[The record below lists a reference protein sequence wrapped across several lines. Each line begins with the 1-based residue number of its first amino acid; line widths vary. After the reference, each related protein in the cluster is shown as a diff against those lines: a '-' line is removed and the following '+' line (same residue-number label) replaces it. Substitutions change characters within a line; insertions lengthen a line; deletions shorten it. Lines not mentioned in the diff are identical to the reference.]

1 MIPVWAEEGALL
13 LGVRR
18 AGFWLGLLGVVAA
31 SRSVA
36 GKVSHASAHDTEP
49 GSGLG
54 ESLLGVVAGGA
65 GEVSRIRGEGRSA
78 PAQSSCGV
86 AKRRRRGIARDTEL
100 GSSWGRSE

>member
-36 GKVSHASAHDTEP
+36 GEVSHASARDTEP

-78 PAQSSCGV
+78 LAQSSCGV
-86 AKRRRRGIARDTEL
+86 AERRRRGIERDTEL
-100 GSSWGRSE
+100 GSGWGRSE